1 MTEKDEGKRLQ
12 LSLDKLGDWEKEMSQ
27 VEREAEI
34 YRIKKTQPMYAKRR
48 SILKEIQN
56 SGT

>member
-34 YRIKKTQPMYAKRR
+34 
-48 SILKEIQN
+48 
-56 SGT
+56 

>member
-27 VEREAEI
+27 VEIES
-34 YRIKKTQPMYAKRR
+34 KRHNQCMPKDVL
-48 SILKEIQN
+48 S
-56 SGT
+56 

>member
-27 VEREAEI
+27 VERVAEI
-34 YRIKKTQPMYAKRR
+34 YSLKKTQP
-48 SILKEIQN
+48 L
-56 SGT
+56 

>member
-27 VEREAEI
+27 VERS
-34 YRIKKTQPMYAKRR
+34 RD
-48 SILKEIQN
+48 L
-56 SGT
+56 

>member
-34 YRIKKTQPMYAKRR
+34 YRIKRHNQCM
-48 SILKEIQN
+48 LKDVL
-56 SGT
+56 S